1 MARRRE
7 NSSKAM
13 DAPSESGPEAKFFTP
28 PVGAWL
34 SPASH
39 MACLGLIVLAM
50 ASTTYNLDDIKM
62 TLFLWFGPVLGLVA
76 LNSMIRGWIPTPHR
90 AVGFGLVAYLA
101 ITIVSMMGSE
111 FSWAGRSRVLFY
123 FAGAGF
129 FLSGMSLGARPRIAR
144 VALMFFGVMV
154 LIVNLFGFIQYD
166 VFKSGE
172 SILSGLYDSVYGTH
186 VGPSPSALQHM
197 LYTFKVDTTTRLMST
212 ILNRDFYAAFCL
224 LYLPLLAVLALT
236 SRGWLMR
243 SVGLATIFLSLAS
256 IFLCKSKGEYII
268 AVVQI
273 ALFIGLYAM
282 AVRRSPVRGPYLAA
296 WGGGTAMFFSV
307 LAFVNS
313 PSLLSQLKTLSYSFA
328 SRRIIFSGALDIFRE
343 FPVLGSG
350 PGTFRLYF
358 PRFRSADYFEHEIS
372 NVTIFAHNYFLDILS
387 ETGVLGMAAYLAFA
401 GSLAVLALR
410 MIFITE
416 RPELRLMLIGATCG
430 LFGMFGSN
438 LTSPNA
444 QWPIGAV
451 GLWTMLGFTAGL
463 VRQGEASGAPVT
475 RPARPEAYTSGRT
488 RIGYAALCVG
498 AIALILCLNQGSISW
513 RSSVFYNR
521 GKQAF
526 ESYRPAAMEI
536 ILKKHKADPAE
547 IARLRGVF
555 EASISNFENAIKAD
569 PYHLSAYYQLGSLHN
584 LLANLL
590 PERSEENLA
599 QSLNAYVALET
610 LSPDY
615 AELPYNLGVIYFRL
629 SGNSASALEGLGDD
643 QVEEAAHLREEVA
656 SYREL
661 SRKHFT
667 RMSELSR
674 KPEVI
679 QRLGETYFDAGDFEL
694 ARNMFARGMELY
706 PDNFGIARYFRLS
719 SQQAGDVRGQI
730 EGAGALWLMRPGQ
743 VDLLYGQSYSALDLA
758 LKNAELD
765 LAVDLMDLALE
776 RQPVDPE
783 LHARRV
789 VLGTAQRDPAEVLD
803 AAATYLRLGGAK
815 TEILLEGARAARELG
830 RVDMEREFIARSG
843 ESSDGSG
850 SPPANPPNVR

>member
-1 MARRRE
+1 MARSQE
-7 NSSKAM
+7 NSTKTL
-13 DAPSESGPEAKFFTP
+13 DALAGASPEVGFFSL

-34 SPASH
+34 CPVLH

-62 TLFLWFGPVLGLVA
+62 TLFLWFGPGLGLVA
-76 LNSMIRGWIPTPHR
+76 LISMIRGQVPKPHR
-90 AVGFGLVAYLA
+90 AVGFGLAAYLA
-101 ITIVSMMGSE
+101 ITIVSMMASE

-123 FAGAGF
+123 FAGTGF
-129 FLSGMSLGARPRIAR
+129 FLSGMSLGARPRVAR
-144 VALMFFGVMV
+144 AALMFFGSMV
-154 LIVNLFGFIQYD
+154 LVVNLFGFIQYD
-166 VFKSGE
+166 VFKSGD
-172 SILSGLYDSVYGTH
+172 SILSALYDSVYGTH

-236 SRGWLMR
+236 SRGWVMR
-243 SVGLATIFLSLAS
+243 SVGLATIFLSFVS

-273 ALFIGLYAM
+273 VLFIGLYA
-282 AVRRSPVRGPYLAA
+282 AAIRRSPVRGAYLAA
-296 WGGGTAMFFSV
+296 WGAGTALFFSV

-313 PSLLSQLKTLSYSFA
+313 PSLFSQLKTLSYSFA

-343 FPVLGSG
+343 FPILGSG

-401 GSLAVLALR
+401 GALAVLALR
-410 MIFITE
+410 MIFVSK

-463 VRQGEASGAPVT
+463 VRQGEASEASAARTARSEAVPV
-475 RPARPEAYTSGRT
+475 GRSP
-488 RIGYAALCVG
+488 IGYTALCVG
-498 AIALILCLNQGSISW
+498 AIALILCLIQGSISW
-513 RSSVFYNR
+513 RSSVFYNN

-536 ILKKHKADPAE
+536 IFKKREADPAE
-547 IARLRGVF
+547 IARLYEIFG
-555 EASISNFENAIKAD
+555 ASISNFENAVEAD
-569 PYHLSAYYQLGSLHN
+569 TYHLSAYYQLGSLHN

-590 PERSEENLA
+590 PERGAEHLVRSLKVYHDLEN
-599 QSLNAYVALET
+599 

-615 AELPYNLGVIYFRL
+615 AELPYNLGVVYFRL
-629 SGNSASALEGLGDD
+629 YDASDSARQALGEHE
-643 QVEEAAHLREEVA
+643 VEEAARLREEA
-656 SYREL
+656 ERYREL
-661 SRKHFT
+661 SRTHFT

-679 QRLGETYFDAGDFEL
+679 QRLGETYFDAGDYEL
-694 ARNMFARGMELY
+694 AQDMFARGMELY

-719 SQQAGDVRGQI
+719 SQRSGDVRGQI
-730 EGAGALWLMRPGQ
+730 EGATALWLMRPMQ
-743 VDLLYGQSYSALDLA
+743 VDLLYGESYSALDLA
-758 LKNAELD
+758 LKNSELD
-765 LAVDLMDLALE
+765 LAVNLIDLALE

-789 VLGTAQRDPAEVLD
+789 VLGAARRDPAEVLD
-803 AAATYLRLGGAK
+803 AATTYLRLGGAR
-815 TEILLEGARAARELG
+815 TEVLLEGARAARELG
-830 RVDMEREFIARSG
+830 RADMEREFLAKSGGSGGRSDST
-843 ESSDGSG
+843 SSD
-850 SPPANPPNVR
+850 SPPAR

>member
-1 MARRRE
+1 MAQRQE
-7 NSSKAM
+7 NSTQSL
-13 DAPSESGPEAKFFTP
+13 DAVAGEGPEAAFFAP
-28 PVGAWL
+28 PAGAWL
-34 SPASH
+34 SPVLH
-39 MACLGLIVLAM
+39 MACLGVVVLAM

-62 TLFLWFGPVLGLVA
+62 TLFLWFGPALGLIA
-76 LNSMIRGWIPTPHR
+76 LNSMIRGWVPMPHR
-90 AVGFGLVAYLA
+90 AVGFGLAAYLA
-101 ITIVSMMGSE
+101 ITIVSMMTSE
-111 FSWAGRSRVLFY
+111 FAWAGRSRVLFY

-129 FLSGMSLGARPRIAR
+129 FLSGMSLGARPRVAR
-144 VALMFFGVMV
+144 VTLMFLGVMV
-154 LIVNLFGFIQYD
+154 LLVNLFGFIQYD
-166 VFKSGE
+166 VFKSGS
-172 SILSGLYDSVYGTH
+172 SILGGLYDSVYGTR

-236 SRGWLMR
+236 SRGWVMR
-243 SVGLATIFLSLAS
+243 SVGLATIFLSLVS

-273 ALFIGLYAM
+273 ALFIGLYAT
-282 AVRRSPVRGPYLAA
+282 AIRRSPIRGAYLAA
-296 WGGGTAMFFSV
+296 WGGGSALFFSV

-313 PSLLSQLKTLSYSFA
+313 PSLFSQLKTLSYSFA

-387 ETGVLGMAAYLAFA
+387 ETGTLGMVAYLAFA

-410 MIFITE
+410 MIFVSD

-451 GLWTMLGFTAGL
+451 GLWSMLGFTAGL
-463 VRQGEASGAPVT
+463 VRQGEARGVPAT
-475 RPARPEAYTSGRT
+475 RAARPEADTIGRSP
-488 RIGYAALCVG
+488 IGYAGLCVG
-498 AIALILCLNQGSISW
+498 AIALILCFIQGSISW

-526 ESYRPAAMEI
+526 ESYRPVAMEI
-536 ILKKHKADPAE
+536 IFKKREADPAE

-555 EASISNFENAIKAD
+555 QDSISNFENAIEAD
-569 PYHLSAYYQLGSLHN
+569 PHHLSAYYQLGSLHN

-590 PERSEENLA
+590 PERGAEHLA
-599 QSLNAYVALET
+599 QSLKVYQDLEN

-615 AELPYNLGVIYFRL
+615 AELPYNLGVIYFRM
-629 SGNSASALEGLGDD
+629 SADSTSAREALEER
-643 QVEEAAHLREEVA
+643 QIEEAVRLRDDA
-656 SYREL
+656 ARYRKL
-661 SRKHFT
+661 SRGHFT

-679 QRLGETYFDAGDFEL
+679 QRLGETYFDAGDYEL
-694 ARNMFARGMELY
+694 ARDMFARGMELY
-706 PDNFGIARYFRLS
+706 PENFGMARYFRLS

-730 EGAGALWLMRPGQ
+730 EGAKALWLMRPGQ

-758 LKNAELD
+758 LRNAELD
-765 LAVDLMDLALE
+765 LAVNLIDLAIE

-789 VLGTAQRDPAEVLD
+789 VLGVAQRDPAEVLD
-803 AAATYLRLGGAK
+803 AAETYRRLGGSK
-815 TEILLEGARAARELG
+815 TEVLLEGARAARELG
-830 RVDMEREFIARSG
+830 RVEMEREFLALLG
-843 ESSDGSG
+843 GSSDSSDSSSSNLPSG
-850 SPPANPPNVR
+850 R